1 MYGSTVFDQSTVS
14 GKLSR
19 AGTAIVSHLSRRV
32 RVKLELIRL
41 SVNKKQSLYK
51 RRDVLEVQK
60 LLQKSNPP
68 GDYWQVG
75 AVLRGV
81 SGMRVIMGSSGRP
94 SRNAQTVQAPAE
106 LSQ

>member
-19 AGTAIVSHLSRRV
+19 AGTAIVSQLSR

-60 LLQKSNPP
+60 LSQESNAP
-68 GDYWQVG
+68 GEYWEMG
-75 AVLRGV
+75 AVHRGV
-81 SGMRVIMGSSGRP
+81 SGMRVMMGSVSRP
-94 SRNAQTVQAPAE
+94 SRNAQTVQAPAA